1 MALEPKKVEKA
12 ARKLR
17 KFLDA
22 NASHI
27 APEEVHW
34 LRTTIRKLEAA
45 ADAVL
50 VKPNRRERA
59 ALRDIGRIRKRAGKI
74 RDMDVLTADAISMSE
89 LEKQQDHLIE
99 LLHHLGSKRHKQ
111 ARRLCSL
118 VQKKGGAISNGV
130 KRLSS
135 RLQRRMSSPQSRKD
149 ASGAEEATARAFH
162 LLLDLKRPP
171 TLSPR
176 TLHPYRLK
184 VKKLRDVIR
193 LAPGPAQAGLVAA
206 LGEVKDAI
214 GDWHDW
220 EELLSIATKVLDG
233 QSDPLVDK
241 IKRIAANKYSHALSR
256 TLHMRRKY
264 LAARTGRPSVSA
276 VRSTSEIAS

>member
-1 MALEPKKVEKA
+1 MALEPKKIRKA

-17 KFLDA
+17 KFLDT

-27 APEEVHW
+27 APEDVHR

-50 VKPNRRERA
+50 VNPNRRERA
-59 ALRDIGRIRKRAGKI
+59 ALREIGRIRKRAGKI
-74 RDMDVLTADAISMSE
+74 RDMDVLTAHAISIRE
-89 LEKQQDHLIE
+89 AVKPQDHLIE
-99 LLHHLGSKRHKQ
+99 LLHHLGTKRHKQ
-111 ARRLCSL
+111 ARRLYSF
-118 VQKKGGAISNGV
+118 VQKKGGAISKDV

-135 RLQRRMSSPQSRKD
+135 RLRRRMSSSQSPND
-149 ASGAEEATARAFH
+149 ASGAAEATARALH

-171 TLSPR
+171 KLSPR

-214 GDWHDW
+214 GTIGKNFS
-220 EELLSIATKVLDG
+220 LSQPKF
-233 QSDPLVDK
+233 
-241 IKRIAANKYSHALSR
+241 
-256 TLHMRRKY
+256 
-264 LAARTGRPSVSA
+264 
-276 VRSTSEIAS
+276 